1 IIADDSLDLRSA
13 WVFKWASLTAQ

>member
-1 IIADDSLDLRSA
+1 ADDSLDLRSA

>member
-1 IIADDSLDLRSA
+1 DDSLDLRSA